1 MRTSNKNNKLGNYFR
16 LENYKGDMAVQENAF
31 LELVELK
38 GFENVHLV
46 DIAKR
51 ANVNRN
57 TVYLR
62 YGTKEDI
69 IAQILDKTFAKRLEK
84 ISDEVFKKV
93 KPTKRR
99 LEMIFKQVFELI
111 DHDIDLYRLVLTDQN
126 LYGYMNSVVQTI
138 RDKIANNLVDNV
150 KNKIA
155 LEYMVQG
162 IYGII
167 RNWIIYDIGT
177 IEDNVKIIMN
187 LLLTNVRLLTYK

>member
-1 MRTSNKNNKLGNYFR
+1 
-16 LENYKGDMAVQENAF
+16 
-31 LELVELK
+31 
-38 GFENVHLV
+38 
-46 DIAKR
+46 
-51 ANVNRN
+51 
-57 TVYLR
+57 
-62 YGTKEDI
+62 
-69 IAQILDKTFAKRLEK
+69 
-84 ISDEVFKKV
+84 
-93 KPTKRR
+93 
-99 LEMIFKQVFELI
+99 MIFKQVFELI

-138 RDKIANNLVDNV
+138 RDKIAKNLVDNV

>member
-1 MRTSNKNNKLGNYFR
+1 MPIMKQNERKIETERKI
-16 LENYKGDMAVQENAF
+16 ENAF

-46 DIAKR
+46 DIAKS

-69 IAQILDKTFAKRLEK
+69 IAQILDKIFAKRLEK

-111 DHDIDLYRLVLTDQN
+111 DHDIDLYR
-126 LYGYMNSVVQTI
+126 
-138 RDKIANNLVDNV
+138 
-150 KNKIA
+150 
-155 LEYMVQG
+155 
-162 IYGII
+162 
-167 RNWIIYDIGT
+167 
-177 IEDNVKIIMN
+177 
-187 LLLTNVRLLTYK
+187 

>member
-1 MRTSNKNNKLGNYFR
+1 MPIMKQNERKIETERKI
-16 LENYKGDMAVQENAF
+16 ENAF

-99 LEMIFKQVFELI
+99 LEIITLVINTFKQEQETMDSLSARDLYFLLRRTSVSPSLEELIHTFELLSTEEI
-111 DHDIDLYRLVLTDQN
+111 GVLTQIKNDSAIENNTYSMCNVTQ
-126 LYGYMNSVVQTI
+126 SVN
-138 RDKIANNLVDNV
+138 RLR
-150 KNKIA
+150 A
-155 LEYMVQG
+155 LATAIEKG
-162 IYGII
+162 I
-167 RNWIIYDIGT
+167 N
-177 IEDNVKIIMN
+177 
-187 LLLTNVRLLTYK
+187 

>member
-1 MRTSNKNNKLGNYFR
+1 MPIMKQNERKIETERKI
-16 LENYKGDMAVQENAF
+16 ENAF

-69 IAQILDKTFAKRLEK
+69 IAQILDKTFAKRLVK

-187 LLLTNVRLLTYK
+187 LLLTNVRLLTYKQEQNNEL

>member
-1 MRTSNKNNKLGNYFR
+1 MPIMKQNERKIETERKI
-16 LENYKGDMAVQENAF
+16 ENAF

-187 LLLTNVRLLTYK
+187 LLLTNVRLLTYKQEQNNEL

>member
-1 MRTSNKNNKLGNYFR
+1 MPIMKQNERKIETERKI
-16 LENYKGDMAVQENAF
+16 ENAF

-62 YGTKEDI
+62 YGAKEDI

-177 IEDNVKIIMN
+177 IEDSVKIIMN

>member
-1 MRTSNKNNKLGNYFR
+1 MKQNERKIETERKI
-16 LENYKGDMAVQENAF
+16 ENAF

-126 LYGYMNSVVQTI
+126 LYGYMNTVVQTI
-138 RDKIANNLVDNV
+138 RDKIAKNLVDNV

-187 LLLTNVRLLTYK
+187 LLLTNVRLLTYKKEQNNEL